1 MNLSAVAA
9 QAALYWLLFPAV
21 AVPVCLLAARRGH
34 RGFFE
39 RLAPWFAI
47 IPITLGAS
55 YLGHGAFAGL
65 LIACGVA
72 ACWELAR
79 LGNARPPDRPAASG
93 RLGVDPARFSAAL
106 ACAIPWIVWAEMAR
120 GFPVA
125 LAVVAVLA
133 PVIVF
138 FLLPAAAS
146 LRWSAPLL
154 GVSLGAALSFWVLLQ
169 RLPGGFR
176 WVLVAFSVVV
186 LNDVMAFATGRLV
199 PGPRPFPTLSPGKTV
214 TGYAGGL
221 VCGTLAAFILSFAVP
236 EFDAV
241 TLLGG
246 GVLVAS
252 CGSLGDLLASA
263 VKRRHGAKDFGN
275 VLGAQGGMLD
285 RLDSMLGAGMA
296 FYLFVLITV
305 GSH

>member
-1 MNLSAVAA
+1 MSPSAVAM
-9 QAALYWLLFPAV
+9 QAVLYWLLFPAV

-34 RGFFE
+34 HGFLE
-39 RLAPWFAI
+39 RLLPWFAI
-47 IPITLGAS
+47 IPVALGAS
-55 YLGHGAFAGL
+55 YLGHGAFFAL

-79 LGNARPPDRPAASG
+79 LGRSRAADGAPAAGG
-93 RLGVDPARFSAAL
+93 RGATLARFASAL
-106 ACAIPWIVWAEMAR
+106 ACTLPWIVWAELAPP

-125 LAVVAVLA
+125 LAVVATLA

-138 FLLPAAAS
+138 FLLPAETS
-146 LRWSAPLL
+146 VRWSAPLL

-186 LNDVMAFATGRLV
+186 LTDVMAFATGRLV

-236 EFDAV
+236 ELDEV

-246 GVLVAS
+246 GLLLAL

-263 VKRRHGAKDFGN
+263 VKRRHAAKDFGD

-285 RLDSMLGAGMA
+285 RLDSMLGAGWV
-296 FYLFVLITV
+296 FYLFVLVTV
-305 GSH
+305 G